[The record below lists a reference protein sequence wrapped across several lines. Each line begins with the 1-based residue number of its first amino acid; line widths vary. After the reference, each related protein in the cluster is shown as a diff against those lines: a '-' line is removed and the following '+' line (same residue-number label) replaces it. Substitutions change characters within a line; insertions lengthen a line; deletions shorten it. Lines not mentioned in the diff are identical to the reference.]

1 MKNLTSIEHSIFLTS
16 EVKLLIVITV
26 NHSNI
31 ANNEFSNNVH
41 SKIYLRSDFNSHKKK
56 KRK

>member
-1 MKNLTSIEHSIFLTS
+1 MENRTSIEHSIFLIS
-16 EVKLLIVITV
+16 EVKLLIIITV

-41 SKIYLRSDFNSHKKK
+41 SKIYLRSDPF
-56 KRK
+56 